1 MPNPVTETP
10 AAPPAEAAAHFARK
24 LAFETDCDD
33 VATSLRGEDPGFVL
47 LDVRG
52 PSAFAR
58 GHVPGALSLP
68 RREITAARMA
78 AFPAGTLFVV
88 YCAGP
93 HCNGAD
99 KAAAALAALGR
110 PVKLMIGGMTGWRDE
125 GLPVAEGAGPE
136 GGNAPR

>member
-10 AAPPAEAAAHFARK
+10 AAPPEQAALHFARK

-33 VATSLRGEDPGFVL
+33 VATALRTGDPGFVL

-52 PSAFAR
+52 PTAFAC
-58 GHVPGALSLP
+58 GHVPGATHLP

-78 AFPAGTLFVV
+78 AWPAGTLFVV

-125 GLPVAEGAGPE
+125 GLPVVEGAGPTAE
-136 GGNAPR
+136 IAPI